1 MRFKTLSSKKTHT
14 LVRQTSC
21 SCAQKWN
28 GFTICPSTC
37 NIFQQI
43 SSFVCMCQH
52 SSSTL
57 FIQDRAKPSRCIVCK
72 LCSVPLQLLL
82 GMGREFSAVT
92 VLHTLSFQLKH
103 SKLLF
108 RTRLQDSLR
117 KVPRAEVPA
126 ALLVR
131 WESRDTAPG
140 SAGQSVKVAWREA
153 LGIQSL
159 F

>member
-1 MRFKTLSSKKTHT
+1 M
-14 LVRQTSC
+14 RQTSH

-28 GFTICPSTC
+28 GFTICTSTC

-92 VLHTLSFQLKH
+92 ALHTLSSQLRH

-108 RTRLQDSLR
+108 RTCLQDSLGN
-117 KVPRAEVPA
+117 VQSC
-126 ALLVR
+126 LLLSWWDGKAGTHSSGISRSVCEDGL
-131 WESRDTAPG
+131 ESG
-140 SAGQSVKVAWREA
+140 WGC
-153 LGIQSL
+153 SL
-159 F
+159 FFFLIH